1 MRLDQLYF
9 QIVRHMDY
17 TWDDLM
23 QEDVCKTMYTFEE
36 LEREGQKK
44 KERREEIQDE
54 VDDAKSQV

>member
-1 MRLDQLYF
+1 
-9 QIVRHMDY
+9 MDY